1 MFPRK
6 YNKQNKF
13 LRLFLKLFNL
23 YAYDKETL
31 NIVNPNYKN
40 DGKNIIKLNDKSFNH
55 ATGYLNLSRKV
66 KNLDIYFRYAPSNNL
81 WNSTSTWKRIITN
94 IDKETLILVCL
105 LSLKESLLYFMKNNH
120 IEVSLHLIGD
130 KTNPVFEN
138 KLDNILKNTN
148 FKIFKYNNKV
158 NGNRESY
165 LKCCDLAEKAKD
177 LIFFVE
183 DDYLFERECIDEII
197 NSFARIS
204 SLLKKDIIMCPSD
217 YPFFY
222 DSQYPT
228 NLFIGKNYR
237 WRLVGETL
245 LTFLFSNKISNVYKK
260 KNTSSW

>member
-40 DGKNIIKLNDKSFNH
+40 DGKNIIKLNDKSFNQ

-138 KLDNILKNTN
+138 KLDNILKNTS
-148 FKIFKYNNKV
+148 FKIFKYNKKV
-158 NGNRESY
+158 NVNRESF
-165 LKCCDLAEKAKD
+165 LKCFDLDEKAKD

-197 NSFARIS
+197 NSFARFH
-204 SLLKKDIIMCPSD
+204 LLKKDIIMCQVIT
-217 YPFFY
+217 FFY
-222 DSQYPT
+222 DSISYK
-228 NLFIGKNYR
+228 FIYWKNYR
-237 WRLVGETL
+237 W
-245 LTFLFSNKISNVYKK
+245 N
-260 KNTSSW
+260 